1 MLIATTVQAC
11 APLINCAEGRNLSH
25 VKQQIKNVKIE
36 DIIIT
41 PFVDETRQEIF
52 QRRGMLVR
60 KNGARGTVVMCHGY
74 LGCKRDTI
82 ALKHLFPQYNILVFD
97 FRAHGED
104 REGQVSTIGR
114 DEALDVLAAV
124 EFVKHDKLMRDKPII
139 AYGFSMGAV
148 SAIQA
153 QAMEGNLFDAMILDC
168 PYDST
173 DEGMSRGLD
182 EKMKFTLFGKT
193 FMIPGKQFI
202 LDHMYDDF
210 AQMFTDILFQAITK
224 FDSNKVATKF
234 VQVRPI
240 DSVKKITVPCYFI
253 HCESDSKIPVSAI
266 EEMYKNKPGFK
277 RLWITPGKWHFG
289 SYQNDPELYWY
300 KINKFLTKL
309 HERDITTRV
318 QEKVCDER
326 TQVTVSV
333 VE

>member
-1 MLIATTVQAC
+1 MIKKIQFFIFIHLIFMAAAAQAC
-11 APLINCAEGRNLSH
+11 APLINCPEGRNLSY
-25 VKQQIKNVKIE
+25 VKQQIKNAKIE

-41 PFVDETRQEIF
+41 PFVDATRQETF

-60 KNGARGTVVMCHGY
+60 KDKARGTVVMCHGY

-82 ALKHLFPQYNILVFD
+82 ALKHLFPQYNIVVFD
-97 FRAHGED
+97 FRAHGDD

-124 EFVKHDKLMRDKPII
+124 EFVKSDDLMKDKPII

-173 DEGMSRGLD
+173 DDAMSRGLD
-182 EKMKFTLFGKT
+182 EKMQFTLFGKK

-202 LDHMYDDF
+202 LDHMYDEF
-210 AQMFTDILFQAITK
+210 AQMFTNFLFQAITK

-234 VQVRPI
+234 V
-240 DSVKKITVPCYFI
+240 
-253 HCESDSKIPVSAI
+253 
-266 EEMYKNKPGFK
+266 
-277 RLWITPGKWHFG
+277 
-289 SYQNDPELYWY
+289 
-300 KINKFLTKL
+300 
-309 HERDITTRV
+309 
-318 QEKVCDER
+318 
-326 TQVTVSV
+326 
-333 VE
+333 